1 MQSSDNNT
9 RAFLELVRAG
19 LWEKEVQ
26 IQPCGKVDYEVIMRL
41 AEEQSVMGLVT
52 AGLEHVEDATV
63 GQGVLLQFVGQ
74 TIQLET
80 RNKAMNHFIAALI
93 DKLRCEGIYALLV
106 KGQGIAQCYERP
118 LWRAP
123 GDVDLF
129 LDVENYK
136 KASVFLSGIATS
148 LGEEMHKTLHLDM
161 SVEGWPVELHGT
173 LGSQLNEKIDC
184 ILLELQDEC
193 FCKGRVRSWRNGET
207 DVLIPAVDN
216 DVIFVFTHILQHL
229 FKGGI
234 GIRQVCDWCR
244 LLWTYRESLNRGLLE
259 SRIKKMGLMTEWK
272 TFASLA
278 VNTLGMPEDEMP
290 LYEKKYK
297 KKSEKLLG
305 FILEV
310 GNFGHNREL
319 CYTMEQ
325 TAFVRKY
332 NITKAQL
339 KDSIRLMT
347 MFPMDAPM
355 FFLNFF
361 WEGLKK
367 AV

>member
-9 RAFLELVRAG
+9 KAFLELLKAG

-26 IQPCGKVDYEVIMRL
+26 ILPCGKVDYEVISRL
-41 AEEQSVMGLVT
+41 ADEQSVMGLVT
-52 AGLEHVEDATV
+52 AGLEHVKDVIA

-74 TIQLET
+74 TIQLEA

-93 DKLRCEGIYALLV
+93 NKLRCEGIYALLV

-129 LDVENYK
+129 LDLENYK
-136 KASVFLSGIATS
+136 KASVFLGGIATS

-161 SVEGWPVELHGT
+161 IVDGWSVELHGT
-173 LGSQLNEKIDC
+173 LGSQLSKKIDRF
-184 ILLELQDEC
+184 LLELQDEC
-193 FCKGRVRSWRNGET
+193 FCKGCVRSWRNGET
-207 DVLIPAVDN
+207 DVFIPAVDN

-244 LLWTYRESLNRGLLE
+244 LLWIYRESLDRGLLE
-259 SRIKKMGLMTEWK
+259 LRIKKMGLMTEWK

-278 VNTLGMPEDEMP
+278 VNTLGMPEDAMP

-319 CYTMEQ
+319 SYTMEQ
-325 TAFVRKY
+325 SAFVRKY

-347 MFPMDAPM
+347 LFPVDAPI
-355 FFLNFF
+355 FFLNFLG
-361 WEGLKK
+361 EGLKK